1 MSEVCLHDS
10 VHIDTIE
17 RLVNNLKESESCIV
31 TLVCNEQK
39 VVTINK
45 IFVELFVKN
54 ISKIL
59 KTVETQDAIISV
71 PLDANVIE
79 NIFDL
84 VSKGSVNIDSDEAI
98 ERIKEGV
105 ELLGVDIEHD
115 KLTHN
120 KKPSTQVG
128 NKVRRYNGV
137 SKDTLLKIKEEN
149 KKRLKRIL
157 EEMNQDSNKKKEKL
171 PQNKHENIRKQGLPD
186 NSQDNFTEVIKEG
199 QERIK
204 NAVYQDKNGY
214 FVKSYPECEDE
225 NKQISK
231 CTWCNYET
239 QKGEVSLTLHIAQA
253 HKDKKL
259 EKCSQCNYETYTTS
273 RLNIHIKTTHVY
285 STCPFCKNDYKNV
298 ENHIKRGKGCSAQ
311 L

>member
-10 VHIDTIE
+10 VHVDTIE

-59 KTVETQDAIISV
+59 KTVETQDTIISV

-115 KLTHN
+115 KLSHN
-120 KKPSTQVG
+120 KRCP
-128 NKVRRYNGV
+128 
-137 SKDTLLKIKEEN
+137 LK
-149 KKRLKRIL
+149 L
-157 EEMNQDSNKKKEKL
+157 
-171 PQNKHENIRKQGLPD
+171 
-186 NSQDNFTEVIKEG
+186 VIK
-199 QERIK
+199 
-204 NAVYQDKNGY
+204 
-214 FVKSYPECEDE
+214 
-225 NKQISK
+225 
-231 CTWCNYET
+231 
-239 QKGEVSLTLHIAQA
+239 
-253 HKDKKL
+253 
-259 EKCSQCNYETYTTS
+259 
-273 RLNIHIKTTHVY
+273 
-285 STCPFCKNDYKNV
+285 
-298 ENHIKRGKGCSAQ
+298 
-311 L
+311 